1 MASNSRRGSNG
12 HGTVAGA
19 LTVDTAAVRARAD
32 QIAFS
37 ADTLARITDQV
48 AEGAESQDRSL
59 ESAVAEIAE
68 MTASLAETATQ
79 AESVTVVG

>member
-12 HGTVAGA
+12 HGTATGA
-19 LTVDTAAVRARAD
+19 VVVDTAAVRARAD

-37 ADTLARITDQV
+37 ADTLTRISNQV

-59 ESAVAEIAE
+59 ESG
-68 MTASLAETATQ
+68 SRK
-79 AESVTVVG
+79 SPR